1 MRSNKKNVLD
11 MTSGPVTG
19 KLLTFVLPVL
29 ASNLLQHLYSAA
41 DRAIVGRV
49 AVNGDFALAAVGST
63 GPAITLI
70 LNLFMGFALGA
81 NVICSNLR
89 GAAKTKELRRAM
101 HTSILLAAVCGVFLT
116 TVGVLLAKPFL
127 QLMQS
132 PESVI
137 ESATL
142 YMRIYF
148 VGVPFSLLLNFGSS
162 ILRAHGDSKR
172 PMLILAVSGLV
183 NVGLNLVFVVFFGM
197 DVDGVAWA
205 TVISQVIAAVCVLR
219 ILFKPDG
226 DYGLNL
232 KELKIH
238 RREMTD
244 IARMGIPAGLNGA
257 LFSIS
262 NVIIQSSVNSL
273 GDIVMAGSA
282 AAEGITGLTYQI
294 LAAFYTACINFG
306 GQCYGAG
313 KYKRIDKVVGRSL
326 LFCSGMIAVL
336 AAVATVFPNVFLG
349 LFTDNPLVMKAAY
362 PKLIILC
369 WGYILYGATE
379 IFLGASRGMRR
390 SAIPTLLNVF
400 GICAPRLIWVFVV
413 FPMNPT
419 FDFLHLCYP
428 ISWIISTIFQG
439 FYYLHT
445 RRKLDREEEIAKTA
459 TA

>member
-11 MTSGPVTG
+11 MTSGPVIG

-116 TVGVLLAKPFL
+116 IVGVLLAKPFL

-238 RREMTD
+238 HREMTD

-313 KYKRIDKVVGRSL
+313 KYKRASKTMFTGAAIALGISL
-326 LFCSGMIAVL
+326 VIFSLV
-336 AAVATVFPNVFLG
+336 G
-349 LFTDNPLVMKAAY
+349 LFPEACMRLFGKDPEFIQCGVDYIKTFKYDYLIAPVFFCFNGLFIGSGHTTFSLVNGILSSILFRIPASFLFGMLLQMGLTGVGLGAPVASVAA
-362 PKLIILC
+362 LILC
-369 WGYILYGATE
+369 I
-379 IFLGASRGMRR
+379 IFYTTGRWKKIV
-390 SAIPTLLNVF
+390 IP
-400 GICAPRLIWVFVV
+400 
-413 FPMNPT
+413 
-419 FDFLHLCYP
+419 
-428 ISWIISTIFQG
+428 S
-439 FYYLHT
+439 
-445 RRKLDREEEIAKTA
+445 IAKE
-459 TA
+459 

>member
-11 MTSGPVTG
+11 MTSGPVIG

-116 TVGVLLAKPFL
+116 IVGVLLAKPFL

-238 RREMTD
+238 HREMTD

-313 KYKRIDKVVGRSL
+313 KYKRID
-326 LFCSGMIAVL
+326 
-336 AAVATVFPNVFLG
+336 
-349 LFTDNPLVMKAAY
+349 
-362 PKLIILC
+362 
-369 WGYILYGATE
+369 
-379 IFLGASRGMRR
+379 
-390 SAIPTLLNVF
+390 
-400 GICAPRLIWVFVV
+400 
-413 FPMNPT
+413 
-419 FDFLHLCYP
+419 
-428 ISWIISTIFQG
+428 
-439 FYYLHT
+439 
-445 RRKLDREEEIAKTA
+445 
-459 TA
+459 